1 MPQIQVTNE
10 TMNRMKKILGKN
22 KMRDGDYFVNENQ
35 SFKIDNFAI
44 SSIVLLSMIQVFRG
58 HI

>member
-22 KMRDGDYFVNENQ
+22 KMRDGDYFVNKMIDMLEK
-35 SFKIDNFAI
+35 KIKV
-44 SSIVLLSMIQVFRG
+44 SR
-58 HI
+58 